1 MANPT
6 LYRKKP
12 LSDTHNRTLT
22 TLTASEQTEISNTID
37 KFFELFVLKHLS

>member
-12 LSDTHNRTLT
+12 LSDAQNRNLT
-22 TLTASEQTEISNTID
+22 TITASEQTEVLNTID